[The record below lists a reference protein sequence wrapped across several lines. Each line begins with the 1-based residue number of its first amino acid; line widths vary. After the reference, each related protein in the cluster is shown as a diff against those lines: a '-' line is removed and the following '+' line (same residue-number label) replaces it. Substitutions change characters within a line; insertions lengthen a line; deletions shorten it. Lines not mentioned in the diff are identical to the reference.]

1 LCPETQ
7 PTPLDEALFSPRPW
21 PTVSAAGRSGFAA
34 GTFPVASSV
43 NGLCRLGQARET
55 KLAFNGLSN
64 PYGEPTHPWP
74 VPAVGYLAL
83 GNGLYTGTMQR
94 ETQLERS
101 PLHLLHRVHQRATE
115 LFQEKM
121 AGIDITARQYVVLVT
136 VAQNDGASQQDIIDN
151 TGIDRSTVSQIMQ
164 TMIRKGLLKRKRTKE
179 DARAYAIAVTDQGR
193 DILKASEA
201 IVEGVNEA
209 LVAALSATRAKTF
222 IDNLRSII
230 AERART
236 GA

>member
-1 LCPETQ
+1 
-7 PTPLDEALFSPRPW
+7 
-21 PTVSAAGRSGFAA
+21 
-34 GTFPVASSV
+34 
-43 NGLCRLGQARET
+43 
-55 KLAFNGLSN
+55 
-64 PYGEPTHPWP
+64 
-74 VPAVGYLAL
+74 
-83 GNGLYTGTMQR
+83 MQR

-179 DARAYAIAVTDQGR
+179 DARAYAITVTDQGR
-193 DILKASEA
+193 DILKASGA

-209 LVAALSATRAKTF
+209 LVAALPVTRAKTF

-230 AERART
+230 SQREPSA
-236 GA
+236 

>member
-1 LCPETQ
+1 
-7 PTPLDEALFSPRPW
+7 
-21 PTVSAAGRSGFAA
+21 
-34 GTFPVASSV
+34 
-43 NGLCRLGQARET
+43 
-55 KLAFNGLSN
+55 
-64 PYGEPTHPWP
+64 
-74 VPAVGYLAL
+74 
-83 GNGLYTGTMQR
+83 MQR
-94 ETQLERS
+94 KTQLERS
-101 PLHLLHRVHQRATE
+101 PLHLLHRAHQRATE

-136 VAQNDGASQQDIIDN
+136 VAQNDGASQQDIIDD

-179 DARAYAIAVTDQGR
+179 DARAYAITVTDQGR

-209 LVAALSATRAKTF
+209 LVAALPATRAKTF

-230 AERART
+230 AERGRT

>member
-1 LCPETQ
+1 
-7 PTPLDEALFSPRPW
+7 
-21 PTVSAAGRSGFAA
+21 
-34 GTFPVASSV
+34 
-43 NGLCRLGQARET
+43 
-55 KLAFNGLSN
+55 
-64 PYGEPTHPWP
+64 
-74 VPAVGYLAL
+74 
-83 GNGLYTGTMQR
+83 MQR

-115 LFQEKM
+115 LFQQKM

-179 DARAYAIAVTDQGR
+179 DARAYAITVTDQGR

-209 LVAALSATRAKTF
+209 LIAALPTTRAKTF

-230 AERART
+230 SERERPNT
-236 GA
+236 

>member
-1 LCPETQ
+1 
-7 PTPLDEALFSPRPW
+7 
-21 PTVSAAGRSGFAA
+21 
-34 GTFPVASSV
+34 
-43 NGLCRLGQARET
+43 
-55 KLAFNGLSN
+55 
-64 PYGEPTHPWP
+64 
-74 VPAVGYLAL
+74 
-83 GNGLYTGTMQR
+83 MQR

-136 VAQNDGASQQDIIDN
+136 VAQDDGASQQDIIDN

-179 DARAYAIAVTDQGR
+179 DARAYAITVTEQGR
-193 DILKASEA
+193 DILRSSEA

-209 LVAALSATRAKTF
+209 LVAALPATRAKTF

-230 AERART
+230 AERERA

>member
-1 LCPETQ
+1 
-7 PTPLDEALFSPRPW
+7 
-21 PTVSAAGRSGFAA
+21 
-34 GTFPVASSV
+34 
-43 NGLCRLGQARET
+43 
-55 KLAFNGLSN
+55 
-64 PYGEPTHPWP
+64 

-179 DARAYAIAVTDQGR
+179 DARAYAITVTDQGR

>member
-1 LCPETQ
+1 
-7 PTPLDEALFSPRPW
+7 
-21 PTVSAAGRSGFAA
+21 
-34 GTFPVASSV
+34 
-43 NGLCRLGQARET
+43 
-55 KLAFNGLSN
+55 
-64 PYGEPTHPWP
+64 
-74 VPAVGYLAL
+74 
-83 GNGLYTGTMQR
+83 MQR

-179 DARAYAIAVTDQGR
+179 DARAYAITVTDQGR

-209 LVAALSATRAKTF
+209 LVAALPATRAKTF

-230 AERART
+230 AERERAS
-236 GA
+236 A

>member
-1 LCPETQ
+1 
-7 PTPLDEALFSPRPW
+7 
-21 PTVSAAGRSGFAA
+21 
-34 GTFPVASSV
+34 
-43 NGLCRLGQARET
+43 
-55 KLAFNGLSN
+55 
-64 PYGEPTHPWP
+64 
-74 VPAVGYLAL
+74 
-83 GNGLYTGTMQR
+83 MQR

-136 VAQNDGASQQDIIDN
+136 VGQNDGASQQDIIDN

-179 DARAYAIAVTDQGR
+179 DARAYAITVTDQGR

-209 LVAALSATRAKTF
+209 LVAALPATRAKTF

-230 AERART
+230 TERERA

>member
-1 LCPETQ
+1 
-7 PTPLDEALFSPRPW
+7 
-21 PTVSAAGRSGFAA
+21 
-34 GTFPVASSV
+34 
-43 NGLCRLGQARET
+43 
-55 KLAFNGLSN
+55 
-64 PYGEPTHPWP
+64 
-74 VPAVGYLAL
+74 
-83 GNGLYTGTMQR
+83 
-94 ETQLERS
+94 
-101 PLHLLHRVHQRATE
+101 VHQRATE

-136 VAQNDGASQQDIIDN
+136 VAQNDGASQQDIIDD

-179 DARAYAIAVTDQGR
+179 DARAYAITVTDQGH

-209 LVAALSATRAKTF
+209 LVAALPATRAKTF

-230 AERART
+230 AERGRT

>member
-1 LCPETQ
+1 
-7 PTPLDEALFSPRPW
+7 
-21 PTVSAAGRSGFAA
+21 
-34 GTFPVASSV
+34 
-43 NGLCRLGQARET
+43 
-55 KLAFNGLSN
+55 
-64 PYGEPTHPWP
+64 
-74 VPAVGYLAL
+74 
-83 GNGLYTGTMQR
+83 MQR

-136 VAQNDGASQQDIIDN
+136 VAQNDGASQQDIIDD

-179 DARAYAIAVTDQGR
+179 DARAYAITVTDQGR

-209 LVAALSATRAKTF
+209 LVAALPATRAKTF

-230 AERART
+230 AERGRT
-236 GA
+236 RA